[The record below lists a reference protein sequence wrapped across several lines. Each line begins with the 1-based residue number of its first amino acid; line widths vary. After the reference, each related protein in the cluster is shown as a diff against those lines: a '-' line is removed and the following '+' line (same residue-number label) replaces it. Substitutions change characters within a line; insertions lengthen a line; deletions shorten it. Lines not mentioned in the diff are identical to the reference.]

1 MIMVEAVTFWHWWA
15 LAGGLVAIEAF
26 APGFAL
32 LWLGLAAG
40 LVGLILLLVP
50 ELALAWQ
57 LVAFS
62 ALAVASVLSWRVWRT
77 GHPLTSDRPGLNQ
90 RGASYLGRRAE
101 LVEPIV
107 NGYGRVRIADGTWA
121 VRGPDLPTGAAVEV
135 SGVEGVVLTVRPVTA
150 PPCGTAD
157 PGLEASERSVDELR
171 VGESA

>member
-1 MIMVEAVTFWHWWA
+1 VIVLEPVTCWHWWA
-15 LAGGLVAIEAF
+15 LAGGLAAIEAF

-50 ELALAWQ
+50 DLALAWQ

-62 ALAVASVLSWRVWRT
+62 ALAVTSVLSWRSWQT

-90 RGASYLGRRAE
+90 RGASYLGRRAL

-107 NGYGRVRIADGTWA
+107 NGHGRVRIADGTWT
-121 VRGPDLPTGAAVEV
+121 VRGPDLPAGAAVEV
-135 SGVEGVVLTVRPVTA
+135 CGVEGVVLTVRPVTA
-150 PPCGTAD
+150 PPSEAAD
-157 PGLEASERSVDELR
+157 PRPAAPEPPANEGRI
-171 VGESA
+171 GYSA